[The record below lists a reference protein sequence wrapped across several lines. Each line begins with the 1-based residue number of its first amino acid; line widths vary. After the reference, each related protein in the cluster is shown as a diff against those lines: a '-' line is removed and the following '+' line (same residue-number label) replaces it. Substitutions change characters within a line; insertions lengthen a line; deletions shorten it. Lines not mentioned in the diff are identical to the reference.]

1 MADLPEAWDEKMKT
15 SLGVS
20 TAGDF
25 RKGCMQ
31 DVHFFTG
38 AFGYFPCYTLGA
50 VKASQIYRAAEDAVP
65 DLENSI
71 RRGSFDTLVAWL
83 RANVHGQGAL
93 LSSMELVHRVTGSKL
108 GTEAFLEHLESRYVR
123 NN

>member
-1 MADLPEAWDEKMKT
+1 M
-15 SLGVS
+15 G
-20 TAGDF
+20 
-25 RKGCMQ
+25 
-31 DVHFFTG
+31 
-38 AFGYFPCYTLGA
+38 
-50 VKASQIYRAAEDAVP
+50 SQLYRAAGDAIP

-93 LSSMELVHRVTGSKL
+93 LSSMELVHRVTGSKP
-108 GTEAFLEHLESRYVR
+108 GTEAFLEHLESRCVR